1 MTNKIIEQI
10 EQNRISSV
18 EVSDA
23 LGKDG
28 VVNGV
33 YPLNGG
39 KFIVGEIFYVC
50 GFDESNY
57 NIHKEIENTP
67 KGKIVFID
75 TFNCNNRAVIGDIVS
90 KFLLLYKGAKG
101 IIING
106 FARDIHRLK
115 KENYPIW
122 LKGVTPLGC
131 FNEEK
136 SLRSEVQEY
145 IAKQKEIYDGAIAVC
160 DDSGCVVIEKKD
172 HNEDLIASLEKIE
185 LQEDIWYFCI
195 DTLKKS
201 TFETICEKTYENED
215 WIKNWKSKR

>member
-1 MTNKIIEQI
+1 MKRQIVDLI

-23 LGKDG
+23 LGKKGAVD
-28 VVNGV
+28 GV

-39 KFIVGEIFYVC
+39 KFAVGEVEYVC
-50 GFDESNY
+50 AYDESNY
-57 NIHKEIENTP
+57 NLHKTIESIPN
-67 KGKIVFID
+67 GKIVFID
-75 TFNCNNRAVIGDIVS
+75 TFNCKNRASMGDLVS
-90 KFLLLYKGAKG
+90 KYLVLYKGAKG
-101 IIING
+101 IIVNG

-115 KENYPIW
+115 KESYPIW

-136 SLRSEVQEY
+136 ELRSEVNEY
-145 IAKQKEIYDGAIAVC
+145 IEMQKKIYQGAIAVC
-160 DDSGCVVIEKKD
+160 DDSGCVVIGKKEQNEELIEKL
-172 HNEDLIASLEKIE
+172 NEIE

-201 TFETICEKTYENED
+201 TYETICEKNYENEE
-215 WIKNWKSKR
+215 WIKNWKSKK